1 MNPDASLELFP
12 PEDWQ
17 GLKGRPGLD
26 IERRLWNRGITR
38 IAGVDEAGRGCLAGP
53 VVAAAVVF
61 PHNRL
66 IEDVRDSKALS
77 RAERDRLADMIRQQ
91 ATAVGIGSCTA
102 AEIDKLNILWA
113 AMEAMRRAVCSLS
126 KEPDFVLIDGNTH
139 FPNPEWPV
147 RTVVK
152 GDAISHTIAAASI
165 VAKTVRDRLMAG
177 LHEEFPMYG
186 WASNVGYPTADHYRA
201 LVKHGPSPYHRRSFR
216 LS

>member
-26 IERRLWNRGITR
+26 IERSLWNRGITW

-53 VVAAAVVF
+53 VVAAAVIF
-61 PHNRL
+61 PRNRL
-66 IEDVRDSKALS
+66 IEGVKDSKVLS
-77 RAERDRLADMIRQQ
+77 SSERDRLADIIRQQ

-102 AEIDKLNILWA
+102 AEIDELNILWA

-126 KEPDFVLIDGNTH
+126 TEPDFVLVDGNTH
-139 FPNPEWPV
+139 FPNPVWPV

-152 GDAISHTIAAASI
+152 GDARSHTIAAASI
-165 VAKTVRDRLMAG
+165 LAKTARDRIMAA
-177 LHEEFPMYG
+177 LHDEFPMYG
-186 WASNVGYPTADHYRA
+186 WASNVGYPTAGHYRA

-216 LS
+216 LN